1 MSVAAIHF
9 IVIRLKQTGLFIL
22 LFQLAFFSFS
32 GLAFSQDINETAPEQ
47 EKLSQLSPRPL
58 SYAIDT
64 SNVSAELDRNGETQ
78 PVVTGINIQQYDTP
92 FKTQTI
98 ETTIEA
104 RQQIE
109 YMVNMDQG
117 NVLLFTWEIDGRIYY
132 DLHGHQEDVATEI
145 WIQYTEGRNSTS
157 HGSFT
162 AAYTG
167 EHGWYWVNLE
177 SRPVTLTLTISG
189 FYKNIFR
196 IDL

>member
-1 MSVAAIHF
+1 MFVAAIHYF
-9 IVIRLKQTGLFIL
+9 IARLSQTGFIIL
-22 LFQLAFFSFS
+22 LFQLTFFNTTGTAF
-32 GLAFSQDINETAPEQ
+32 AQQAIETTPDQ
-47 EKLSQLSPRPL
+47 MTLSQLSPRPL

-64 SNVSAELDRNGETQ
+64 SNVTAEFDSNGESQ
-78 PVVTGINIQQYDTP
+78 PVVTGINFQQYDSP

-98 ETTIEA
+98 ETTIEP
-104 RQQIE
+104 RQQVE

-117 NVLLFTWEIDGRIYY
+117 NVLLFTWEIDGRIYH
-132 DLHGHQEDVATEI
+132 DLHGHQENVDPDI
-145 WIQYTEGRNSTS
+145 WIQYTEGRENTN
-157 HGSFT
+157 HGNFT

-177 SRPVTLTLTISG
+177 SRPVKLTLTISG